1 MGSWTRLE
9 QVIRWTGLTTNAFAL
24 SIGLKRAENL
34 YQIKKG
40 RNSISK
46 DLAELISGKYS
57 GISKSWLLTGEGS
70 MLADGENDECPDNS
84 GIPYYGSN
92 ITFIKDQKIKFPAPL
107 YYMDIPVLSNCDF
120 AVTWPDDSMSPEIP
134 SGSIIT
140 LKETE
145 IPSVLPGEIYLIVT
159 DNYITM
165 KRLRSIGDNEQSL
178 RLVPANKDI
187 YDETLI
193 DKASILRL
201 FIVKGVISVKVF

>member
-9 QVIRWTGLTTNAFAL
+9 QVIKWTGLTTNAFAL

-40 RNSISK
+40 RNSISR
-46 DLAELISGKYS
+46 DLADLIAAKYS
-57 GISKSWLLTGEGS
+57 DISKSWLLTGEGS
-70 MLADGENDECPDNS
+70 MLTDENDERPRNR

-92 ITFIKDQKIKFPAPL
+92 LAFVKDRVMKFPAPL
-107 YYMDIPVLSNCDF
+107 YFMDIPVLSNCDF
-120 AVTWPDDSMSPEIP
+120 AVSWPDDSMSPEIP

-145 IPSVLPGEIYLIVT
+145 IPSLLPGEIYLIVT
-159 DNYITM
+159 ETYITM
-165 KRLRSIGDNEQSL
+165 KRLRSVGDNDQSL
-178 RLVPANKDI
+178 RLVPANKNI
-187 YDETLI
+187 YDETVI
-193 DKASILRL
+193 DKTFILRL

>member
-9 QVIRWTGLTTNAFAL
+9 QVIKWTGLTTNAFAL
-24 SIGLKRAENL
+24 SIGLKRSENL

-46 DLAELISGKYS
+46 DLAELIAVKYS
-57 GISKSWLLTGEGS
+57 GISQSWLLTGEGS
-70 MLADGENDECPDNS
+70 MFTEENDQDPHNP

-92 ITFIKDQKIKFPAPL
+92 LAFVKDQRMKFPAPL

-120 AVTWPDDSMSPEIP
+120 AVTWPDDSMSPEIL

-145 IPSVLPGEIYLIVT
+145 IPSVLPGEIYLVVT
-159 DNYITM
+159 ENYMTM
-165 KRLRSIGDNEQSL
+165 RRLRSVGGNEQSL

-187 YDETLI
+187 YEETLI
-193 DKASILRL
+193 DKTSIRRL